1 MAQNRA
7 EAIHEYTLQSQSCK
21 NVDTIHREKYVKNR
35 SFSDFYHFFF
45 VEDDEGRVC
54 LRARERHI
62 YDKYVNKS
70 NRKDHIDYATVAT
83 FE

>member
-1 MAQNRA
+1 VN
-7 EAIHEYTLQSQSCK
+7 IHREVSHAK
-21 NVDTIHREKYVKNR
+21 NVDTIHREKYVKNVPFR
-35 SFSDFYHFFF
+35 IFIIFF

-54 LRARERHI
+54 LRAREREI
-62 YDKYVNKS
+62 IMTNIRNIS

>member
-1 MAQNRA
+1 VN
-7 EAIHEYTLQSQSCK
+7 IHREVSHAK

-54 LRARERHI
+54 LRAREREI
-62 YDKYVNKS
+62 IMTNIRKYIESKRSYRLCYRCYLRMMNTS
-70 NRKDHIDYATVAT
+70 
-83 FE
+83 